1 MCKGPEVGMSS
12 LSLKTCQKA
21 AWLECREKGA
31 VAGPGVRTVG
41 RDRDRQL
48 LKFCHL
54 ENGAVWFVLQTG
66 LSVMNESKIPSVVRS
81 AEYTVGVENC
91 E

>member
-1 MCKGPEVGMSS
+1 MAGMQGERGSGWTWGS
-12 LSLKTCQKA
+12 DF
-21 AWLECREKGA
+21 
-31 VAGPGVRTVG
+31 G

-66 LSVMNESKIPSVVRS
+66 LSVMNESKIPSIVRS